1 LIAEALEKQLRL
13 ALPNEQEVDNAVQRL
28 QLGAEYLKDAMT
40 AFINDSILLGVDVG
54 DQEIN
59 VFYGE
64 QKVLD
69 DIDLGSVAGDAID
82 WVTQRVQVLMQ
93 ELGQTSRDTLTK
105 MIAQWK
111 DNNLPFSELMST
123 LEKAG
128 WGFDPRR
135 SKMIAVTEATR
146 AFNKG
151 KLMIAAVSTLTI
163 HKRWITR
170 GDERVCPICA
180 KLGTMRFRVGE
191 GIGLGADFEHPG
203 GAGAAAQFEGELF
216 MQPPAHPNCGCKI
229 RLVALGLPIPFTG
242 VG

>member
-191 GIGLGADFEHPG
+191 GISLGADFEHPG